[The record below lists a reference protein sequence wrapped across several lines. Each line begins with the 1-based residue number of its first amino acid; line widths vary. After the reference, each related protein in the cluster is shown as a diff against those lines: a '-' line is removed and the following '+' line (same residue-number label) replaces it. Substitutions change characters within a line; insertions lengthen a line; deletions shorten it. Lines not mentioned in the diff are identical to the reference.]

1 MATTITPSDLNFD
14 DIKTSLTNYFKSKSE
29 FSDYDFEGSGI
40 SNIMDVLAYNTHLN
54 GLIANFALN
63 EAFLPTAQLR
73 TSLVNQSLSFG
84 YIPRSMF
91 VLPHMSATW

>member
-1 MATTITPSDLNFD
+1 MATTINSSDLNFD
-14 DIKTSLTNYFKSKSE
+14 DIKTSLKTYFASKSE
-29 FSDYDFEGSGI
+29 FADYDFEGSGL

-54 GLIANFALN
+54 GLLANFALN

-84 YIPRSMF
+84 YIPE
-91 VLPHMSATW
+91 WC